1 MSNQE
6 LELNLIQRI
15 GIDKIQLSNLL
26 VNDIDISKLTC
37 IANTS
42 KIEIHHTATKISNCI
57 RYMPDTFEGITKIVI
72 KDNNVFSDLI
82 IGCAFDSH
90 DKPIEYVY
98 LTATVTNARG
108 CNLTNMSYSEYN
120 RYIFKIIDYIKSTY
134 GITLYTDF
142 MKIDY
147 IEINTNILLKNAF
160 SEYNRTFR
168 LLMSFFSGHMGKLST
183 YDKIT
188 NDKKIKEESFKR
200 GNKSIDVIFY
210 DKAKELKDMNIPIDE
225 ELSICRIEIR
235 LKTKDK
241 IKSVFGSNI
250 WNNFNDKKITEYF
263 MEQIY
268 YYLSEKFEKWKLTR
282 EKELKKLILCCRKKS
297 PKIWHHLLMQEI
309 RNKSELQMIPYILDI
324 EQVYKAFRK
333 LPDPNRNASRAI
345 KSMENVSVENDIYR
359 NNDIAKVYELLN
371 GVENSS
377 NITI

>member
-134 GITLYTDF
+134 GITLFTDF

-160 SEYNRTFR
+160 SEYNRIFR
-168 LLMSFFSGHMGKLST
+168 LLMSFFSGHMGKLSI

-188 NDKKIKEESFKR
+188 SDKKTKEESFKR

-241 IKSVFGSNI
+241 IKSVFGSNV
-250 WNNFNDKKITEYF
+250 WKELNDNKINGYF
-263 MEQIY
+263 KVQIY
-268 YYLSEKFEKWKLTR
+268 DYLSEKFENWKLTR
-282 EKELKKLILCCRKKS
+282 EKELKKLILNCRKKS
-297 PKIWHHLLMQEI
+297 TKVWHHLLMQEV

-324 EQVYKAFRK
+324 EQIYSAFRK
-333 LPDPNRNASRAI
+333 IPDPNRNAARAI
-345 KSMENVSVENDIYR
+345 KSIEKISVENDIYK
-359 NNDIAKVYELLN
+359 NNDIAKIYEILN
-371 GVENSS
+371 CVETSS
-377 NITI
+377 NTAL

>member
-6 LELNLIQRI
+6 LELNLIQR
-15 GIDKIQLSNLL
+15 
-26 VNDIDISKLTC
+26 NDIDISKLTC